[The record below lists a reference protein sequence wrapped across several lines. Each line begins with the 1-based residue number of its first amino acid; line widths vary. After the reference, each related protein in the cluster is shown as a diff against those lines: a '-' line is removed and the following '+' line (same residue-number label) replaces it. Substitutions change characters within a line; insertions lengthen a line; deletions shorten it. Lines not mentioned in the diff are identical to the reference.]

1 MSKTL
6 TQNLPL
12 KVASHAGSSRNTRN
26 LRVNSG
32 EHFCGLCAFTWN
44 QRVRNCHDEAEH
56 LAYNQQVDLAP
67 RFSCIATRYKPTP
80 GRFPV
85 VLASVW
91 FRRSSRSTAVRI
103 VRPTQFQAVCVA
115 LYEVAGT
122 AWRPPLTTVSCS
134 STLSPIESKSG
145 FSAIQWN
152 QLFPKAKLLTHGPDS
167 CESEPGSPP
176 LVLESRLPTA
186 PPGLPA

>member
-115 LYEVAGT
+115 LHEVART
-122 AWRPPLTTVSCS
+122 ARRPPPTTVPCFVHSKS
-134 STLSPIESKSG
+134 NRIKSG

-176 LVLESRLPTA
+176 PALESRLPTA
-186 PPGLPA
+186 LPGLPA